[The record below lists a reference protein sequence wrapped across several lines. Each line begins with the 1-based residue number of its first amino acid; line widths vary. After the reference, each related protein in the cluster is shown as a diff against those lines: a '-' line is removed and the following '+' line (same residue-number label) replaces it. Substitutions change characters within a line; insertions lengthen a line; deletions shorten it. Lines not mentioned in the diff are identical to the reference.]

1 VPLAWSV
8 GADSA
13 FKGLAL
19 AARVRPHPFD
29 VTVDDLGRVTVVR
42 VQGEVDAATA
52 PRMGETVNRLLTRG
66 ERVVLD
72 LQHVD
77 FMDLHGLAV
86 IIRATRRARSDGGS
100 FTIARPAFCVRRLV
114 ELVHAEGELRI
125 LPDGSDPLS
134 AA

>member
-1 VPLAWSV
+1 
-8 GADSA
+8 
-13 FKGLAL
+13 
-19 AARVRPHPFD
+19 
-29 VTVDDLGRVTVVR
+29 VR

-52 PRMGETVNRLLTRG
+52 PRMGETINRLLLRRQ
-66 ERVVLD
+66 RVVLH

-86 IIRATRRARSDGGS
+86 MIRATRRARTDGGS

-114 ELVHAEGELRI
+114 DLVHAEGELRI
-125 LPDGSDPLS
+125 LPDGSDPLT